1 MSNLNT
7 SHLRITLIVFLIIL
21 QVKGYSATR
30 ISAGS
35 GNWGEESTWADG
47 ILPTCGDSIVILAS
61 HTITVTTQQDY
72 SACSEPIKISIFG
85 TLQFVNGNK
94 LKLPCNS
101 TIHIYPGGKVEPD
114 NGGGNSNYIEICNV
128 VVWRSADGTY
138 DISGCMGCSFLL
150 PIELIQFEIENLENK
165 IAINWST
172 TSEKN
177 TDYFLVERSEDGMN
191 WEKIAQE
198 KGAENS
204 SMMRYYEKSDNAP
217 LSGVS
222 YYRLKTVDKDSTFIY
237 SEIRSIERIKKEPYL
252 MLFPNPSKDIVNIE
266 YDSYTV
272 TYEIYDVNGKKMKPH
287 IIEGLQNK
295 ISLDFSNLEKG
306 MYFINIYTSENN
318 QYVYNK
324 VMIE

>member
-7 SHLRITLIVFLIIL
+7 YLLRITLIIFLILL
-21 QVKGYSATR
+21 QVKSYSATCV
-30 ISAGS
+30 SLTS
-35 GNWGEESTWADG
+35 GNWNEETTWVDG
-47 ILPTCGDSIVILAS
+47 VIPDCGDSIVILAS
-61 HTITVTTQQDY
+61 HTVTIANQQDY
-72 SACSEPIKISIFG
+72 SACATPLKISIFG
-85 TLQFVNGNK
+85 TMQFVNGNK

-101 TIHIYPGGKVEPD
+101 TITIFAGGKIVPD

-138 DISGCMGCSFLL
+138 DITGCMGCSFLL
-150 PIELIQFEIENLENK
+150 PIELIQFELENMENK

-177 TDYFLVERSEDGMN
+177 TDYFLVERSGDGMN
-191 WEKIAQE
+191 WKKIVKEKA
-198 KGAENS
+198 AENS
-204 SMMRYYEKSDNAP
+204 ATIVYYEKSDEAP

-222 YYRLKTVDKDSTFIY
+222 YYRLKIVDRDSAFTY
-237 SEIRSIERIKKEPYL
+237 SEIRSVERIKKEPHV
-252 MLFPNPSKDIVNIE
+252 MLFPNPSKGIVTIE
-266 YDSYTV
+266 YESYTV
-272 TYEIYDVNGKKMKPH
+272 SYEIYDVNGKKMKPH
-287 IIEGLQNK
+287 INENLQNK
-295 ISLDFSNLEKG
+295 ISLDFSNLQKG